1 MRNNLFKK
9 QLGLYALP
17 LMLALCM
24 PMSASAGVN
33 ETNGVQGIQ
42 QNGRTVTVTVRDAL
56 GEVIGANVLVKG
68 TTIGGITNMDGVAV
82 IQGVPN
88 NATIQVSFV
97 GYVTQEIA
105 LQNGQNS
112 VTVTLREDSET
123 LEEVVVVGYGTQ
135 AKKDIT
141 GSVAVVS
148 RDAIAEQPVATF
160 AEALQGRAAGVYVSG
175 GGAPGAGT
183 TIRVRGVGGVNG
195 SSPLIIVDGIQG
207 VDVSSVNPNDIESFQ
222 VLKDAAATAIYGA
235 RAANG
240 VIIVTTKQGTKESK
254 VNVSYNGYIGASTM
268 SNNGYDLLNAWD
280 FMEFEE
286 QGFKNQIKYRGA
298 DVNSKGLIHDQFGP
312 LVDANGNVTADGH
325 LTMPYTTVPMAQS
338 ADQIANKF
346 GITNYDPN
354 TTAGRQP
361 LLDALRANYQAT
373 KTDAYVL
380 SAYYYNMDVLG
391 MSEQEARKGTNWYDM
406 VTRTGLVTNHEVSL
420 QGGGDKGMYATSV
433 GYNSTEG
440 PIKASKFERYSVRM
454 NATYNPTK
462 HFSIGLNNNMS
473 LNNTWGERG
482 GQGDG
487 STFGQTYTTKSWQ
500 SPYNV
505 AGDFAGTQGN
515 AGRNTPP
522 HVTVARA
529 KYNLSR
535 NIRINTAA
543 FMELKDPWIK
553 GLTLRTQ
560 FSVSV
565 NGGWS
570 RSISWRSII
579 WDKEGSELNS
589 YSESANW
596 GFNWQWTNTATY
608 KTTIADNHDITVV
621 AGTEALKNGIGYS
634 LSAARNGYAFERIEN
649 TWQINN
655 GDSSTSSNSGSMGG
669 RNNMF
674 GIFGRADY
682 SYMGKYLV
690 TATIRR
696 DASSRFSADN
706 RWGTFPSV
714 SLGWRIS
721 DEPFMAKAHENW
733 LDDLKLRAGYG
744 TTGNSNIDNYNY
756 AFAYGTGNSYVY
768 AIDGSDSKAA
778 AGYGLSKLGDNNAK
792 WETSKMFN
800 VGYDLTAFNN
810 KLTSSFDFYIK
821 KTSDMLVPAP
831 WSYQTGLASRPYAN
845 VGEMK
850 NTGIDFS
857 IGWRDQIGQLRY
869 NISANASWYKNE
881 VVKLGA
887 SDIFYGSRLTD
898 ITITT
903 PGQPIGMFYGYVVDG
918 IYKSASEVVSHGVA
932 PYGAANGIY
941 DLIGR
946 GVEGDDDYVK
956 AHPED
961 WVGRY
966 IMKDLNGDGII
977 NQNDRQIIGNP
988 HPDLTGG
995 VNISLNWKEW
1005 DLSTYLYYSIGN
1017 DNFAHYKYYTHFG
1030 NLGSN
1035 YSYDRRDNSWSPE
1048 NPNGK
1053 YPMWVSTNAEAT
1065 ESGNVSNSMYIEDGS
1080 FLRMQTLTL
1089 GYTFPRKI
1097 AQKLT
1102 LSRIRLYAQMSNV
1115 FTITGYSGL
1124 DPETG
1129 RVGSDMN
1136 KGVDY
1141 GAYGM
1146 PRQYLFGVNIGF

>member
-1 MRNNLFKK
+1 MRNNLLKK
-9 QLGLYALP
+9 HLGLCALP
-17 LMLALCM
+17 LFLAVCM
-24 PMSASAGVN
+24 PMSASAAVN
-33 ETNGVQGIQ
+33 ESTGIEGIQ
-42 QNGRTVTVTVRDAL
+42 QNGRTVTVTVKDAL

-112 VTVTLREDSET
+112 VTVTLREDAET

-175 GGAPGAGT
+175 GGAPGAST

-240 VIIVTTKQGTKESK
+240 VIIVTTKQGSKESK
-254 VNVSYNGYIGASTM
+254 VNVSYNGYVGASTM
-268 SNNGYDLLNAWD
+268 ANNGFDLLGAWD

-286 QGFKNQIKYRGA
+286 QGFKNQIKYKGG
-298 DVNSKGLIHDQFGP
+298 DVNNLVHDQFGQ
-312 LVDANGNVTADGH
+312 LVDAAGNVTPDGH

-338 ADQIANKF
+338 ADQIAGMF
-346 GITNYDPN
+346 GVTNYDPN

-361 LLDALRANYQAT
+361 LLEALRANYAPT
-373 KTDAYVL
+373 GTNAYVL

-391 MSEQEARKGTNWYDM
+391 QSEQEARKGTDWYDL
-406 VTRTGLVTNHEVSL
+406 VTRTGFITNHEISL
-420 QGGGDKGMYATSV
+420 QGGGTKGMYATSI
-433 GYNSTEG
+433 GYNSMEG
-440 PIKASKFERYSVRM
+440 PIKGSKFERYSVRM
-454 NATYNPTK
+454 NATYNPTN
-462 HFSIGLNNNMS
+462 HFTIGVNNSMS
-473 LNNTWGERG
+473 LNNTFGERG
-482 GQGDG
+482 GQGDD
-487 STFGQTYTTKSWQ
+487 STFGRTYTIKSWQ
-500 SPYNV
+500 APYNV
-505 AGDFAGTQGN
+505 AGDYAASRGN
-515 AGRNTPP
+515 AGRANSALLG
-522 HVTVARA
+522 VDMGD
-529 KYNLSR
+529 KNWNR
-535 NIRINTAA
+535 NVRINTAGFA
-543 FMELKDPWIK
+543 ELKDPWIK

-560 FSVSV
+560 FSVNL
-565 NGGWS
+565 NGNYS
-570 RSISWRSII
+570 RSMSYKSIA
-579 WDKEGSELNS
+579 WNKEGSNYNS
-589 YSESANW
+589 YSESAGWNF
-596 GFNWQWTNTATY
+596 GWQWTNTATY
-608 KTTIADNHDITVV
+608 KHTFADKHDLTLVV
-621 AGTEALKNGIGYS
+621 GSEALKEGIGYS
-634 LSAARNGYAFERIEN
+634 LSASRQGYAFERNTN
-649 TWQINN
+649 TWMINN
-655 GDSSTSSNSGSMGG
+655 GSSSTSSNSGSMSSKTT
-669 RNNMF
+669 MF
-674 GIFGRADY
+674 GLFGRADY

-696 DASSRFSADN
+696 DASSRFSEKN
-706 RWGTFPSV
+706 RWGTFPSI

-721 DEPFMAKAHENW
+721 DESFMAPAHETW

-744 TTGNSNIDNYNY
+744 TTGNSNIGAYNY
-756 AFAYGTGNSYVY
+756 AFQYGTGNGYVY
-768 AIDGSDSKAA
+768 SIAGDDSSANT
-778 AGYGLSKLGDNNAK
+778 GYGISSLGDDNAK

-810 KLTSSFDFYIK
+810 RLTSSFDFYIK

-831 WSYQTGLASRPYAN
+831 WSYQTGLASRPYTN

-857 IGWRDQIGQLRY
+857 IGWRDKIGQVSY
-869 NISANASWYKNE
+869 NINANASWYKNE

-887 SDIFYGSRLTD
+887 SDMFYSSRLNQL
-898 ITITT
+898 TITT
-903 PGQPIGMFYGYVVDG
+903 PGQPIGMYYGYVVDG
-918 IYKSASEVVSHGVA
+918 IYQSEADVQSYGVR
-932 PYGAANGIY
+932 PYGAADGYKPIN
-941 DLIGR
+941 
-946 GVEGDDDYVK
+946 
-956 AHPED
+956 

-966 IMKDLNGDGII
+966 RFKDINGDGVI
-977 NQNDRQIIGNP
+977 NQNDRTIIGNP

-995 VNISLNWKEW
+995 VNISLNWKSW

-1017 DNFAHYKYYTHFG
+1017 DNYAHFRYYTHFG

-1053 YPMWVSTNAEAT
+1053 YPMWVSSNAEAT
-1065 ESGNVSNSMYIEDGS
+1065 ESGNVSNSMFVEDGS

-1089 GYTFPRKI
+1089 GYTLPRKVV
-1097 AQKLT
+1097 QKLT

-1115 FTITGYSGL
+1115 FTITSYSGL

-1136 KGVDY
+1136 KGIDY
-1141 GAYGM
+1141 GSYGM
-1146 PRQYLFGVNIGF
+1146 PRQYIFGVNIGF

>member
-1 MRNNLFKK
+1 M
-9 QLGLYALP
+9 
-17 LMLALCM
+17 
-24 PMSASAGVN
+24 
-33 ETNGVQGIQ
+33 
-42 QNGRTVTVTVRDAL
+42 
-56 GEVIGANVLVKG
+56 
-68 TTIGGITNMDGVAV
+68 
-82 IQGVPN
+82 
-88 NATIQVSFV
+88 
-97 GYVTQEIA
+97 
-105 LQNGQNS
+105 
-112 VTVTLREDSET
+112 
-123 LEEVVVVGYGTQ
+123 
-135 AKKDIT
+135 
-141 GSVAVVS
+141 AVVS

-183 TIRVRGVGGVNG
+183 TIRIRGVGGMNG
-195 SSPLIIVDGIQG
+195 SDPLIIVDGVQG
-207 VDVSSVNPNDIESFQ
+207 IDVSSVNPNDIESFQ
-222 VLKDAAATAIYGA
+222 ILKDAAATAIYGA

-240 VIIVTTKQGTKESK
+240 VIIITTKQGSKESK
-254 VNVSYNGYIGASTM
+254 VNVSYNGYVGASTM
-268 SNNGYDLLNAWD
+268 ANDGYGLLGGWD
-280 FMEFEE
+280 MMEFEE
-286 QGFKNQIKYRGA
+286 LGFKNAVRYRGA
-298 DVNSKGLIHDQFGP
+298 DITQLDHDQFGQ
-312 LVDANGNVTADGH
+312 LVDANGNVSLDGH
-325 LTMPYTTVPMAQS
+325 LTMPYTTVPMKQS
-338 ADQIANKF
+338 ADQIANRF
-346 GITNYDPN
+346 GITSYDPN
-354 TTAGRQP
+354 TTAGRAP
-361 LLDALRANYQAT
+361 LLQALRDNYQAT
-373 KTDAYVL
+373 KEGAFVL

-391 MSEQEARKGTNWYDM
+391 MSEQEARKGTDWYDM
-406 VTRTGLVTNHEVSL
+406 VTRTGLVTNHEVSV
-420 QGGGDKGMYATSV
+420 QGGGDKGMYSTSV
-433 GYNSTEG
+433 GYNSNEG
-440 PIKASKFERYSVRM
+440 PVKGSKFERYSIRM

-462 HFSIGLNNNMS
+462 HFTIGMNNNMS
-473 LNNTWGERG
+473 LFNIYGERG
-482 GQGDG
+482 GQDDT
-487 STFGQTYTTKSWQ
+487 SVFGQTYTTKSWQ
-500 SPYNV
+500 APYNV
-505 AGDFAGTQGN
+505 AGDYAGTQGN
-515 AGRNTPP
+515 AGRSDPP
-522 HVTVARA
+522 HVTVDRA
-529 KYNLSR
+529 KYNVGR
-535 NIRINTAA
+535 NLRINTAA
-543 FMELKDPWIK
+543 FAELKDPWIK
-553 GLTLRTQ
+553 GLTLRSQ

-570 RSISWRSII
+570 RSISWRSIT
-579 WDKEGSELNS
+579 WNKEGSELNS

-608 KTTIADNHDITVV
+608 KTTIADDHDLTVV
-621 AGTEALKNGIGYS
+621 IGTEALKNGIGYS

-655 GDSSTSSNSGSMGG
+655 GDSSTSTNSGSMNG

-674 GIFGRADY
+674 GLFGRVDY
-682 SYMGKYLV
+682 AYQGKYLV

-696 DASSRFSADN
+696 DASSRFSEDN

-721 DEPFMAKAHENW
+721 DEPFMAKAHETW
-733 LDDLKLRAGYG
+733 LDDLKIRAGYG

-756 AFAYGTGNSYVY
+756 AFSYGTGNSYVY
-768 AIDGSDSKAA
+768 AIDGSDSKAN
-778 AGYGLSKLGDNNAK
+778 AGYGLSKLGDTNAK

-800 VGYDLTAFNN
+800 VGYDLTALNN
-810 KLTSSFDFYIK
+810 RLTSSFDFYIK
-821 KTSDMLVPAP
+821 KTTDMLVPAP

-857 IGWRDQIGQLRY
+857 IGWRDKIGQVSY
-869 NISANASWYKNE
+869 NINANASWYKNE

-887 SDIFYGSRLTD
+887 SDLFYGTRLND
-898 ITITT
+898 VTITT

-918 IYKSASEVVSHGVA
+918 IYQSAQDVVNRNIA

-946 GVEGDDDYVK
+946 GVKGDDNYVE

-966 IMKDLNGDGII
+966 IFKDLNGDGVI
-977 NQNDRQIIGNP
+977 NQDDRKIIGNP

-995 VNISLNWKEW
+995 VNISLNWKQW

-1017 DNFAHYKYYTHFG
+1017 DVYAHYKYYTHFG

-1053 YPMWVSTNAEAT
+1053 YPMWVGSASEAT
-1065 ESGNVSNSMYIEDGS
+1065 ESGNVSNSMYVEDGS

-1089 GYTFPRKI
+1089 GYSLPRKL

-1115 FTITGYSGL
+1115 FTLTGYSGL
-1124 DPETG
+1124 DPEVN
-1129 RVGSDMN
+1129 RRENDRS
-1136 KGVDY
+1136 KGIDY

-1146 PRQYLFGVNIGF
+1146 PRQYIFGVNIGF

>member
-1 MRNNLFKK
+1 MRNNLLKK
-9 QLGLYALP
+9 HLGLCALP
-17 LMLALCM
+17 LFLAVCM
-24 PMSASAGVN
+24 PMNASAAVN
-33 ETNGVQGIQ
+33 ESTGIEGIQ

-175 GGAPGAGT
+175 SGAPGAGT
-183 TIRVRGVGGVNG
+183 TIRIRGVGGVNG

-268 SNNGYDLLNAWD
+268 PNKGYDLLTGWD
-280 FMEFEE
+280 FMLFEE
-286 QGFKNQIKYRGA
+286 EGFKNQIKYKGS
-298 DVNSKGLIHDQFGP
+298 DVNDLVHDQFGS
-312 LVDANGNVTADGH
+312 LVDAAGNVTPDGH

-338 ADQIANKF
+338 VDQIAARF
-346 GITNYDPN
+346 GVTSYDPN
-354 TTAGRQP
+354 TTAGRAPVLQ
-361 LLDALRANYQAT
+361 ALKDNYQAT
-373 KTDAYVL
+373 KSGAYTL

-391 MSEQEARKGTNWYDM
+391 QSEQEARKGTDWYDL
-406 VTRTGLVTNHEVSL
+406 VTRTGLVTNHEISL
-420 QGGGDKGMYATSV
+420 QGGGTKGMYATSV

-462 HFSIGLNNNMS
+462 HFTVGLNNNMS
-473 LNNTWGERG
+473 LNNTQGERG

-505 AGDFAGTQGN
+505 SGDFAGTQGN

-522 HVTVARA
+522 HVTVALA

-543 FMELKDPWIK
+543 FVEIKDPWIK
-553 GLTLRTQ
+553 GLSLRSQ
-560 FSVSV
+560 FSVNV

-570 RSISWRSII
+570 RSISWRSIT
-579 WDKEGSELNS
+579 WNKEGSEQNS

-596 GFNWQWTNTATY
+596 GFSWQWTNTATY
-608 KTTIADNHDITVV
+608 KTTIAENHDLTVV

-655 GDSSTSSNSGSMGG
+655 GNSSTSTNSGSMNG

-674 GIFGRADY
+674 GLFGRVDY
-682 SYMGKYLV
+682 SYQGKYLV

-696 DASSRFSADN
+696 DASSRFSESN

-721 DEPFMAKAHENW
+721 DEPFMAKAHETW
-733 LDDLKLRAGYG
+733 LDDLKLRVGYG

-756 AFAYGTGNSYVY
+756 AFTYGTGNGYVY
-768 AIDGSDSKAA
+768 GIDGSDKTANT
-778 AGYGLSKLGDNNAK
+778 GYGLSKLGDSNAK

-918 IYKSASEVVSHGVA
+918 IYQSDSDVSSYGVI
-932 PYGAANGIY
+932 PYGANPDKWKTSDY
-941 DLIGR
+941 IGR
-946 GVEGDDDYVK
+946 YK
-956 AHPED
+956 F
-961 WVGRY
+961 
-966 IMKDLNGDGII
+966 KDLNGDGLI
-977 NQNDRQIIGNP
+977 NQNDREIIGNP

-1017 DNFAHYKYYTHFG
+1017 DNFAHFRYYTHFG
-1030 NLGSN
+1030 NLGST
-1035 YSYDRRDNSWSPE
+1035 YSYDRRDNSWSPT
-1048 NPNGK
+1048 NTSGK
-1053 YPMWVSTNAEAT
+1053 WPMWIGSAAEAT

-1089 GYTFPRKI
+1089 GYTLPRKI
-1097 AQKLT
+1097 VQKLT

-1115 FTITGYSGL
+1115 FTITGYTGL

-1146 PRQYLFGVNIGF
+1146 PRQYIFGVNIGF

>member
-175 GGAPGAGT
+175 SGAPGAGT
-183 TIRVRGVGGVNG
+183 TIRIRGVGGVNG

-268 SNNGYDLLNAWD
+268 PNKGYDLLTGWD
-280 FMEFEE
+280 FMLFEE
-286 QGFKNQIKYRGA
+286 EGFKNQIKYKGS
-298 DVNSKGLIHDQFGP
+298 DVNDLVHDQFGS
-312 LVDANGNVTADGH
+312 LVDAAGNVTPDGH

-338 ADQIANKF
+338 VDQIAARF
-346 GITNYDPN
+346 GVTSYDPN
-354 TTAGRQP
+354 TTAGRAPVLQ
-361 LLDALRANYQAT
+361 ALKDNYQAT
-373 KTDAYVL
+373 KSGAYTL

-391 MSEQEARKGTNWYDM
+391 QSEQEARKGTDWYDL

-420 QGGGDKGMYATSV
+420 QGGGTKGMYATSV

-462 HFSIGLNNNMS
+462 HFTVGLNNNMS
-473 LNNTWGERG
+473 LNNTQGERG

-505 AGDFAGTQGN
+505 SGDFAGTQGN

-522 HVTVARA
+522 HVTVALA

-543 FMELKDPWIK
+543 FVEIKDPWIK
-553 GLTLRTQ
+553 GLSLRSQ
-560 FSVSV
+560 FSVNV

-570 RSISWRSII
+570 RSISWRSIT
-579 WDKEGSELNS
+579 WNKEGSEQNS

-596 GFNWQWTNTATY
+596 GFSWQWTNTATY
-608 KTTIADNHDITVV
+608 KTTIAENHDLTVV

-655 GDSSTSSNSGSMGG
+655 GNSSTSTNSGSMNG

-674 GIFGRADY
+674 GLFGRVDY
-682 SYMGKYLV
+682 SYQGKYLV

-696 DASSRFSADN
+696 DASSRFSESN

-721 DEPFMAKAHENW
+721 DEPFMAKAHETW
-733 LDDLKLRAGYG
+733 LDDLKLRVGYG

-756 AFAYGTGNSYVY
+756 AFTYGTGNGYVY
-768 AIDGSDSKAA
+768 GIDGSDKTANT
-778 AGYGLSKLGDNNAK
+778 GYGLSKLGDSNAK

-918 IYKSASEVVSHGVA
+918 IYQSDSDVSSYGVI
-932 PYGAANGIY
+932 PYGANPDKWKTSDY
-941 DLIGR
+941 IGR
-946 GVEGDDDYVK
+946 YK
-956 AHPED
+956 F
-961 WVGRY
+961 
-966 IMKDLNGDGII
+966 KDLNGDGII
-977 NQNDRQIIGNP
+977 NQNDREIIGNP

-1017 DNFAHYKYYTHFG
+1017 DNFAHFRYYTHFG
-1030 NLGSN
+1030 NLGST
-1035 YSYDRRDNSWSPE
+1035 YSYDRRDNSWSPT
-1048 NPNGK
+1048 NTSGK
-1053 YPMWVSTNAEAT
+1053 WPMWIGSAAEAT

-1089 GYTFPRKI
+1089 GYTLPRKI
-1097 AQKLT
+1097 VQKLT

-1115 FTITGYSGL
+1115 FTITGYTGL

>member
-1 MRNNLFKK
+1 MRNSLLKK
-9 QLGLYALP
+9 HLGLCALP
-17 LMLALCM
+17 LFLAVCM
-24 PMSASAGVN
+24 PMSASAAVN
-33 ETNGVQGIQ
+33 ESTGIEGIQ
-42 QNGRTVTVTVRDAL
+42 QNGRTVTVTVKDAL

-88 NATIQVSFV
+88 NATIVVSYV

-105 LQNGQNS
+105 LQNNQ
-112 VTVTLREDSET
+112 TTLDVTLREDSET

-175 GGAPGAGT
+175 GGAPGAST

-240 VIIVTTKQGTKESK
+240 VIIVTTKQGSKESK
-254 VNVSYNGYIGASTM
+254 VNVSYNGYVGASTM
-268 SNNGYDLLNAWD
+268 ANNGFDLLGAWD

-286 QGFKNQIKYRGA
+286 LGFKNQIKYKGG
-298 DVNSKGLIHDQFGP
+298 DVNNLVHDQFGQ
-312 LVDANGNVTADGH
+312 LVDAAGNVTPDGH

-338 ADQIANKF
+338 ADQIAGMF
-346 GITNYDPN
+346 GVTNYDPN

-361 LLDALRANYQAT
+361 LLEALRANYAPT
-373 KTDAYVL
+373 GTNAYVL

-391 MSEQEARKGTNWYDM
+391 QSEQEARKGTDWYDL
-406 VTRTGLVTNHEVSL
+406 VTRTGFITNHEISL
-420 QGGGDKGMYATSV
+420 QGGGTKGMYATSI
-433 GYNSTEG
+433 GYNSMEG
-440 PIKASKFERYSVRM
+440 PIKGSKFERYSVRM
-454 NATYNPTK
+454 NATYNPTN
-462 HFSIGLNNNMS
+462 HFTIGVNNSMS
-473 LNNTWGERG
+473 LNNTFGERG
-482 GQGDG
+482 GQGDD
-487 STFGQTYTTKSWQ
+487 STFGRTYTIKSWQ
-500 SPYNV
+500 APYNV
-505 AGDFAGTQGN
+505 AGDYAASRGN
-515 AGRNTPP
+515 AGRANSALLG
-522 HVTVARA
+522 VDMGD
-529 KYNLSR
+529 KNWNR
-535 NIRINTAA
+535 NVRINTAGFA
-543 FMELKDPWIK
+543 EIKDPWIK

-560 FSVSV
+560 FSVNL
-565 NGGWS
+565 NGSYS
-570 RSISWRSII
+570 RSMSYTSIA
-579 WDKEGSELNS
+579 WNKEGSNYNS
-589 YSESANW
+589 YSESAGW
-596 GFNWQWTNTATY
+596 GFGWQWTNTATY
-608 KTTIADNHDITVV
+608 KHTFADKHDVTIVI
-621 AGTEALKNGIGYS
+621 GSEALKEGIGYS
-634 LSAARNGYAFERIEN
+634 LSASRQGYAFERNTN
-649 TWQINN
+649 TWMINN
-655 GDSSTSSNSGSMGG
+655 GSSSTASNSGSMSSKTT
-669 RNNMF
+669 MF
-674 GIFGRADY
+674 GLFGRADY

-696 DASSRFSADN
+696 DASSRFSEKN
-706 RWGTFPSV
+706 RWGTFPSI

-721 DEPFMAKAHENW
+721 DESFMAPAHETW

-744 TTGNSNIDNYNY
+744 TTGNSNIGAYNY
-756 AFAYGTGNSYVY
+756 AFQYGTGNGYVY
-768 AIDGSDSKAA
+768 SIAGDDSSANT
-778 AGYGLSKLGDNNAK
+778 GYGISSLGDDNAK

-831 WSYQTGLASRPYAN
+831 WSYQTGLASRPYTN

-857 IGWRDQIGQLRY
+857 IGWRDKIGQVSY
-869 NISANASWYKNE
+869 NINANASWYKNE

-887 SDIFYGSRLTD
+887 SDMFYSSRLNQL
-898 ITITT
+898 TITT
-903 PGQPIGMFYGYVVDG
+903 PGQPIGMYYGYVVDG
-918 IYKSASEVVSHGVA
+918 IYQSESDVTSYGVR
-932 PYGAANGIY
+932 PYGAADGYKPIN
-941 DLIGR
+941 
-946 GVEGDDDYVK
+946 
-956 AHPED
+956 

-966 IMKDLNGDGII
+966 RFKDINGDGVI
-977 NQNDRQIIGNP
+977 NQDDRAIIGNP

-995 VNISLNWKEW
+995 VNISLNWKSW

-1017 DNFAHYKYYTHFG
+1017 DNYAHFRYYTHFG

-1053 YPMWVSTNAEAT
+1053 WPMWVSSNAEAT
-1065 ESGNVSNSMYIEDGS
+1065 ESGNVSNSMFVEDGS

-1089 GYTFPRKI
+1089 GYTLPRKVV
-1097 AQKLT
+1097 QKLT

-1115 FTITGYSGL
+1115 FTLTGYSGL

-1136 KGVDY
+1136 KGIDY
-1141 GAYGM
+1141 GSYGM
-1146 PRQYLFGVNIGF
+1146 PRQYIFGVNIGF